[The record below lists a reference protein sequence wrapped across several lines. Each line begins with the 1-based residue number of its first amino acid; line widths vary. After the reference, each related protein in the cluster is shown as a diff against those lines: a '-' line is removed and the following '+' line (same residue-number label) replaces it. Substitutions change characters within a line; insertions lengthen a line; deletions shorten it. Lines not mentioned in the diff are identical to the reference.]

1 LELGITVKE
10 ATGMPLISAVSNEV
24 DTVAFMLQ
32 SAGTWFFDEQGNT
45 SIQNNPVVRRAVEL
59 YYNMVDAGVILE
71 VADWNAYIATINNG
85 TVAGTISGCW
95 IIGSISSQPAQS
107 GLWAMTNIP
116 RFGTVPSANYS
127 SWGGS
132 SWMVLASSPNADLAV
147 EFLRATFAG
156 SAELYQTILPVSG
169 AIATWLPAADAPAY
183 AEPSEFFG
191 RQRIF
196 GQLLEYAANV
206 PRVKYGVFNYEARD
220 AVGRA
225 ISEII
230 RGAPIDDA
238 LATAQRN
245 VEFLISQAQ

>member
-1 LELGITVKE
+1 
-10 ATGMPLISAVSNEV
+10 MPLIPSISNAVGI
-24 DTVAFMLQ
+24 VALMLQ

-45 SIQNNPVVRRAVEL
+45 SIENNPILRSAVEL
-59 YYNMVDAGVILE
+59 YYRMVAAGVILE
-71 VADWNAYIATINNG
+71 VTDGNAYIAAINSG
-85 TVAGTISGCW
+85 TVAGAISGCYM
-95 IIGSISSQPAQS
+95 IGSISSQTAQS
-107 GLWAMTNIP
+107 GLWAMTDIP
-116 RFGTVPSANYS
+116 RFDAIPSVNYS
-127 SWGGS
+127 SSGGS

-147 EFLRATFAG
+147 EFLRDTFAG
-156 SAELYQTILPVSG
+156 SVELYQAILPMSG
-169 AIATWLPAADAPAY
+169 AIATWLPAANAPAY

-191 RQRIF
+191 GQRIF

-206 PRVKYGVFNYEARD
+206 PRVKYGVFNYEAMD

-245 VEFLISQAQ
+245 VEFIMSQAQ